1 MKNRSVLKFFL
12 IYFGFTIV
20 SNFVHSITPAFLQM
34 IQAPSYINGVA
45 FSVMSLCPFF
55 ASPFWGKMGDR
66 KPYPQLMAV
75 GFFGYALGQFFFSIA
90 RGVPMLLFARVISG
104 LLNGALA
111 VNALSYLIS
120 VSDSENRGQYLAMF
134 AMLQSVG
141 TCIGYLIG
149 GVIGDYS
156 LAVNALSYLISVS
169 DSENRGQ
176 YLAMFAMLQS
186 VGTCIGYLIG
196 GVIGDY
202 SLMAVFY
209 AQIGAAS
216 VLGIVTLLVLRDAPG
231 RTLSTEKIDFI
242 GAASVLGI
250 VTLLVLRDAPG
261 RTLSTEKIDF
271 AKINP
276 VTSMTTSMR
285 RVDAAM
291 GVYLAIVFCFGFAMM
306 SYDNYFGYFLR
317 DQFGF
322 PTSYNGYFKALIGII
337 AIIANSTI
345 NMWGFA
351 MMSYDN
357 YFGYFLRDQFGFPT
371 SYNGYFKALIGII
384 AIIANST
391 INMWINKHTDVRKSI
406 TVILGLCS
414 VSITA
419 MLLASHS
426 IPAFLGVAL
435 LYYTC
440 NAITMPIL
448 QVMMM
453 KDEDKS
459 ETGTISGLFNAF
471 ISLGRTFGPL
481 IAAFAYGL
489 NPLYPFVLA
498 AAMYM
503 IAALLSIRN
512 RIQYKNRK
520 PRTAAQ

>member
-45 FSVMSLCPFF
+45 FSVMSLCSFF

-156 LAVNALSYLISVS
+156 L
-169 DSENRGQ
+169 
-176 YLAMFAMLQS
+176 
-186 VGTCIGYLIG
+186 
-196 GVIGDY
+196 
-202 SLMAVFY
+202 MAVFY

-216 VLGIVTLLVLRDAPG
+216 VLGI
-231 RTLSTEKIDFI
+231 IN
-242 GAASVLGI
+242 
-250 VTLLVLRDAPG
+250 LLVLRDAPG

-276 VTSMTTSMR
+276 ATSMTTSMR

-291 GVYLAIVFCFGFAMM
+291 GVYLAIVFCF
-306 SYDNYFGYFLR
+306 
-317 DQFGF
+317 
-322 PTSYNGYFKALIGII
+322 
-337 AIIANSTI
+337 
-345 NMWGFA
+345 GFA

>member
-12 IYFGFTIV
+12 IYFGFTVV

-45 FSVMSLCPFF
+45 FSVMSLCSFF

-156 LAVNALSYLISVS
+156 L
-169 DSENRGQ
+169 
-176 YLAMFAMLQS
+176 
-186 VGTCIGYLIG
+186 
-196 GVIGDY
+196 
-202 SLMAVFY
+202 MAVFY
-209 AQIGAAS
+209 AQ
-216 VLGIVTLLVLRDAPG
+216 
-231 RTLSTEKIDFI
+231 I

-291 GVYLAIVFCFGFAMM
+291 GVYLAIVFCF
-306 SYDNYFGYFLR
+306 
-317 DQFGF
+317 
-322 PTSYNGYFKALIGII
+322 
-337 AIIANSTI
+337 
-345 NMWGFA
+345 GFA

>member
-45 FSVMSLCPFF
+45 FSVMSLCSFF

-156 LAVNALSYLISVS
+156 L
-169 DSENRGQ
+169 
-176 YLAMFAMLQS
+176 
-186 VGTCIGYLIG
+186 
-196 GVIGDY
+196 
-202 SLMAVFY
+202 MAVFY
-209 AQIGAAS
+209 AQ
-216 VLGIVTLLVLRDAPG
+216 
-231 RTLSTEKIDFI
+231 I

-291 GVYLAIVFCFGFAMM
+291 GVYLAIVFCF
-306 SYDNYFGYFLR
+306 
-317 DQFGF
+317 
-322 PTSYNGYFKALIGII
+322 
-337 AIIANSTI
+337 
-345 NMWGFA
+345 GFA

-520 PRTAAQ
+520 PRTATQ

>member
-45 FSVMSLCPFF
+45 FSVMSLCSFF

-156 LAVNALSYLISVS
+156 L
-169 DSENRGQ
+169 
-176 YLAMFAMLQS
+176 
-186 VGTCIGYLIG
+186 
-196 GVIGDY
+196 
-202 SLMAVFY
+202 MAVFY
-209 AQIGAAS
+209 AQIGAAV
-216 VLGIVTLLVLRDAPG
+216 VLGI
-231 RTLSTEKIDFI
+231 IN
-242 GAASVLGI
+242 
-250 VTLLVLRDAPG
+250 LLVLRDAPG

-276 VTSMTTSMR
+276 ATSMTTSMR

-291 GVYLAIVFCFGFAMM
+291 GVYLAIVFCF
-306 SYDNYFGYFLR
+306 
-317 DQFGF
+317 
-322 PTSYNGYFKALIGII
+322 
-337 AIIANSTI
+337 
-345 NMWGFA
+345 GFA

>member
-1 MKNRSVLKFFL
+1 
-12 IYFGFTIV
+12 
-20 SNFVHSITPAFLQM
+20 
-34 IQAPSYINGVA
+34 
-45 FSVMSLCPFF
+45 
-55 ASPFWGKMGDR
+55 
-66 KPYPQLMAV
+66 
-75 GFFGYALGQFFFSIA
+75 
-90 RGVPMLLFARVISG
+90 
-104 LLNGALA
+104 
-111 VNALSYLIS
+111 
-120 VSDSENRGQYLAMF
+120 
-134 AMLQSVG
+134 
-141 TCIGYLIG
+141 
-149 GVIGDYS
+149 
-156 LAVNALSYLISVS
+156 
-169 DSENRGQ
+169 
-176 YLAMFAMLQS
+176 MFAMLQS

-231 RTLSTEKIDFI
+231 RTLSTEKIDF
-242 GAASVLGI
+242 
-250 VTLLVLRDAPG
+250 
-261 RTLSTEKIDF
+261 

-291 GVYLAIVFCFGFAMM
+291 GVYLAIVFCF
-306 SYDNYFGYFLR
+306 
-317 DQFGF
+317 
-322 PTSYNGYFKALIGII
+322 
-337 AIIANSTI
+337 
-345 NMWGFA
+345 GFA

>member
-45 FSVMSLCPFF
+45 FSVMSLCSFF

-156 LAVNALSYLISVS
+156 L
-169 DSENRGQ
+169 
-176 YLAMFAMLQS
+176 
-186 VGTCIGYLIG
+186 
-196 GVIGDY
+196 
-202 SLMAVFY
+202 MAVFY
-209 AQIGAAS
+209 AQ
-216 VLGIVTLLVLRDAPG
+216 
-231 RTLSTEKIDFI
+231 I

-291 GVYLAIVFCFGFAMM
+291 GVYLAIVFCF
-306 SYDNYFGYFLR
+306 
-317 DQFGF
+317 
-322 PTSYNGYFKALIGII
+322 
-337 AIIANSTI
+337 
-345 NMWGFA
+345 GFA

-520 PRTAAQ
+520 PRTTAQ

>member
-45 FSVMSLCPFF
+45 FSVMSLCSFF

-156 LAVNALSYLISVS
+156 L
-169 DSENRGQ
+169 
-176 YLAMFAMLQS
+176 
-186 VGTCIGYLIG
+186 
-196 GVIGDY
+196 
-202 SLMAVFY
+202 MAVFY
-209 AQIGAAS
+209 AQIGAAV
-216 VLGIVTLLVLRDAPG
+216 VLGI
-231 RTLSTEKIDFI
+231 IN
-242 GAASVLGI
+242 
-250 VTLLVLRDAPG
+250 LLVLRDAPG

-276 VTSMTTSMR
+276 ATSMTTSLQ

-345 NMWGFA
+345 NMW
-351 MMSYDN
+351 
-357 YFGYFLRDQFGFPT
+357 
-371 SYNGYFKALIGII
+371 
-384 AIIANST
+384 
-391 INMWINKHTDVRKSI
+391 INRHTDVRKSI

>member
-45 FSVMSLCPFF
+45 FSVMSLCSFF

-156 LAVNALSYLISVS
+156 L
-169 DSENRGQ
+169 
-176 YLAMFAMLQS
+176 
-186 VGTCIGYLIG
+186 
-196 GVIGDY
+196 
-202 SLMAVFY
+202 MAVFY
-209 AQIGAAS
+209 AQ
-216 VLGIVTLLVLRDAPG
+216 
-231 RTLSTEKIDFI
+231 I

-345 NMWGFA
+345 NMW
-351 MMSYDN
+351 
-357 YFGYFLRDQFGFPT
+357 
-371 SYNGYFKALIGII
+371 
-384 AIIANST
+384 
-391 INMWINKHTDVRKSI
+391 INKHTDVRKSI

-453 KDEDKS
+453 KDGDKS

>member
-20 SNFVHSITPAFLQM
+20 SNFVHSITPAVLQM

-45 FSVMSLCPFF
+45 FSVMSLCSFF

-156 LAVNALSYLISVS
+156 L
-169 DSENRGQ
+169 
-176 YLAMFAMLQS
+176 
-186 VGTCIGYLIG
+186 
-196 GVIGDY
+196 
-202 SLMAVFY
+202 MAVFY
-209 AQIGAAS
+209 AQ
-216 VLGIVTLLVLRDAPG
+216 
-231 RTLSTEKIDFI
+231 I

-291 GVYLAIVFCFGFAMM
+291 GVYLAIVFCF
-306 SYDNYFGYFLR
+306 
-317 DQFGF
+317 
-322 PTSYNGYFKALIGII
+322 
-337 AIIANSTI
+337 
-345 NMWGFA
+345 GFA

>member
-45 FSVMSLCPFF
+45 FSVMSLCSFF

-90 RGVPMLLFARVISG
+90 RGVPMLLFARVSSG
-104 LLNGALA
+104 LLNGA
-111 VNALSYLIS
+111 
-120 VSDSENRGQYLAMF
+120 
-134 AMLQSVG
+134 
-141 TCIGYLIG
+141 
-149 GVIGDYS
+149 

-231 RTLSTEKIDFI
+231 RTLSTEKIDF
-242 GAASVLGI
+242 
-250 VTLLVLRDAPG
+250 
-261 RTLSTEKIDF
+261 

-291 GVYLAIVFCFGFAMM
+291 GVYLAIVFCF
-306 SYDNYFGYFLR
+306 
-317 DQFGF
+317 
-322 PTSYNGYFKALIGII
+322 
-337 AIIANSTI
+337 
-345 NMWGFA
+345 GFA

>member
-45 FSVMSLCPFF
+45 FSVMSLCSFF

-156 LAVNALSYLISVS
+156 L
-169 DSENRGQ
+169 
-176 YLAMFAMLQS
+176 
-186 VGTCIGYLIG
+186 
-196 GVIGDY
+196 
-202 SLMAVFY
+202 MAVFY
-209 AQIGAAS
+209 AQIGAAV
-216 VLGIVTLLVLRDAPG
+216 VLGI
-231 RTLSTEKIDFI
+231 IN
-242 GAASVLGI
+242 
-250 VTLLVLRDAPG
+250 LLVLRDAPG

-345 NMWGFA
+345 NMW
-351 MMSYDN
+351 
-357 YFGYFLRDQFGFPT
+357 
-371 SYNGYFKALIGII
+371 
-384 AIIANST
+384 
-391 INMWINKHTDVRKSI
+391 INRHTDVRKSI

>member
-45 FSVMSLCPFF
+45 FSVMSLCSFF

-156 LAVNALSYLISVS
+156 L
-169 DSENRGQ
+169 
-176 YLAMFAMLQS
+176 
-186 VGTCIGYLIG
+186 
-196 GVIGDY
+196 
-202 SLMAVFY
+202 MAVFY
-209 AQIGAAS
+209 AQ
-216 VLGIVTLLVLRDAPG
+216 
-231 RTLSTEKIDFI
+231 I

-276 VTSMTTSMR
+276 VTSMTTSLR

-345 NMWGFA
+345 NMW
-351 MMSYDN
+351 
-357 YFGYFLRDQFGFPT
+357 
-371 SYNGYFKALIGII
+371 
-384 AIIANST
+384 
-391 INMWINKHTDVRKSI
+391 INRHTDVRKSI
-406 TVILGLCS
+406 TVILALCS

-426 IPAFLGVAL
+426 IPVFLGVAL

>member
-45 FSVMSLCPFF
+45 FSVMSLCSFF

-156 LAVNALSYLISVS
+156 L
-169 DSENRGQ
+169 
-176 YLAMFAMLQS
+176 
-186 VGTCIGYLIG
+186 
-196 GVIGDY
+196 
-202 SLMAVFY
+202 MAVFY
-209 AQIGAAS
+209 AQ
-216 VLGIVTLLVLRDAPG
+216 
-231 RTLSTEKIDFI
+231 I

-317 DQFGF
+317 DQFGC
-322 PTSYNGYFKALIGII
+322 
-337 AIIANSTI
+337 
-345 NMWGFA
+345 
-351 MMSYDN
+351 
-357 YFGYFLRDQFGFPT
+357 PT

-453 KDEDKS
+453 KDEDKY

>member
-45 FSVMSLCPFF
+45 FSVMSLCSFF

-90 RGVPMLLFARVISG
+90 RGVPMLLLARVISG
-104 LLNGALA
+104 LLNGALQ
-111 VNALSYLIS
+111 VNAL
-120 VSDSENRGQYLAMF
+120 A
-134 AMLQSVG
+134 
-141 TCIGYLIG
+141 
-149 GVIGDYS
+149 
-156 LAVNALSYLISVS
+156 YLISVS

-231 RTLSTEKIDFI
+231 RTLSTEKIDF
-242 GAASVLGI
+242 
-250 VTLLVLRDAPG
+250 
-261 RTLSTEKIDF
+261 

-291 GVYLAIVFCFGFAMM
+291 GVYLAIVFCF
-306 SYDNYFGYFLR
+306 
-317 DQFGF
+317 
-322 PTSYNGYFKALIGII
+322 
-337 AIIANSTI
+337 
-345 NMWGFA
+345 GFA

>member
-45 FSVMSLCPFF
+45 FSVMSLCSFF

-156 LAVNALSYLISVS
+156 L
-169 DSENRGQ
+169 
-176 YLAMFAMLQS
+176 
-186 VGTCIGYLIG
+186 
-196 GVIGDY
+196 
-202 SLMAVFY
+202 MAVFY

-216 VLGIVTLLVLRDAPG
+216 VLGI
-231 RTLSTEKIDFI
+231 IN
-242 GAASVLGI
+242 
-250 VTLLVLRDAPG
+250 LLVLRDAPG

-291 GVYLAIVFCFGFAMM
+291 GVYLAIVFCF
-306 SYDNYFGYFLR
+306 
-317 DQFGF
+317 
-322 PTSYNGYFKALIGII
+322 
-337 AIIANSTI
+337 
-345 NMWGFA
+345 GFA

>member
-45 FSVMSLCPFF
+45 FSVMSLCSFF

-156 LAVNALSYLISVS
+156 L
-169 DSENRGQ
+169 
-176 YLAMFAMLQS
+176 
-186 VGTCIGYLIG
+186 
-196 GVIGDY
+196 
-202 SLMAVFY
+202 MAVFY
-209 AQIGAAS
+209 AQ
-216 VLGIVTLLVLRDAPG
+216 
-231 RTLSTEKIDFI
+231 I

-322 PTSYNGYFKALIGII
+322 PTSYNGYFKALIGV
-337 AIIANSTI
+337 
-345 NMWGFA
+345 
-351 MMSYDN
+351 
-357 YFGYFLRDQFGFPT
+357 
-371 SYNGYFKALIGII
+371 I

>member
-45 FSVMSLCPFF
+45 FSVMSLCSFF

-156 LAVNALSYLISVS
+156 L
-169 DSENRGQ
+169 
-176 YLAMFAMLQS
+176 
-186 VGTCIGYLIG
+186 
-196 GVIGDY
+196 
-202 SLMAVFY
+202 MAVFY

-216 VLGIVTLLVLRDAPG
+216 VLGI
-231 RTLSTEKIDFI
+231 I
-242 GAASVLGI
+242 
-250 VTLLVLRDAPG
+250 TLLVLRDAPG

-276 VTSMTTSMR
+276 VTSMTTSLR

-291 GVYLAIVFCFGFAMM
+291 GVYLAIVFCF
-306 SYDNYFGYFLR
+306 
-317 DQFGF
+317 
-322 PTSYNGYFKALIGII
+322 
-337 AIIANSTI
+337 
-345 NMWGFA
+345 GFA

>member
-1 MKNRSVLKFFL
+1 MKNRAVLKFFL

-45 FSVMSLCPFF
+45 FSVMSLCSFF

-90 RGVPMLLFARVISG
+90 RGVPMLLFARIISG
-104 LLNGALA
+104 LLNGA
-111 VNALSYLIS
+111 
-120 VSDSENRGQYLAMF
+120 
-134 AMLQSVG
+134 
-141 TCIGYLIG
+141 
-149 GVIGDYS
+149 

-216 VLGIVTLLVLRDAPG
+216 ALGLLTLLVLRDAPG
-231 RTLSTEKIDFI
+231 RTPSTEKF
-242 GAASVLGI
+242 
-250 VTLLVLRDAPG
+250 
-261 RTLSTEKIDF
+261 DF

-345 NMWGFA
+345 NMW
-351 MMSYDN
+351 
-357 YFGYFLRDQFGFPT
+357 
-371 SYNGYFKALIGII
+371 
-384 AIIANST
+384 
-391 INMWINKHTDVRKSI
+391 INKHTDVRKSI
-406 TVILGLCS
+406 TVILALCS

-471 ISLGRTFGPL
+471 IALGRTFGPL

-520 PRTAAQ
+520 PRLAIE

>member
-45 FSVMSLCPFF
+45 FSVMSLCSFF

-156 LAVNALSYLISVS
+156 L
-169 DSENRGQ
+169 
-176 YLAMFAMLQS
+176 
-186 VGTCIGYLIG
+186 
-196 GVIGDY
+196 
-202 SLMAVFY
+202 MAVFY
-209 AQIGAAS
+209 AQIGAAV
-216 VLGIVTLLVLRDAPG
+216 VLGIINLLVLRDAPG
-231 RTLSTEKIDFI
+231 RS
-242 GAASVLGI
+242 
-250 VTLLVLRDAPG
+250 
-261 RTLSTEKIDF
+261 LSTEKIDF

-276 VTSMTTSMR
+276 ATSMTTSMR

-345 NMWGFA
+345 NMW
-351 MMSYDN
+351 
-357 YFGYFLRDQFGFPT
+357 
-371 SYNGYFKALIGII
+371 
-384 AIIANST
+384 
-391 INMWINKHTDVRKSI
+391 INKHTDVRKSI
-406 TVILGLCS
+406 TVILALCS

>member
-45 FSVMSLCPFF
+45 FSVMSLCSFF

-156 LAVNALSYLISVS
+156 L
-169 DSENRGQ
+169 
-176 YLAMFAMLQS
+176 
-186 VGTCIGYLIG
+186 
-196 GVIGDY
+196 
-202 SLMAVFY
+202 MAVFY
-209 AQIGAAS
+209 AQ
-216 VLGIVTLLVLRDAPG
+216 
-231 RTLSTEKIDFI
+231 I

-345 NMWGFA
+345 NMW
-351 MMSYDN
+351 
-357 YFGYFLRDQFGFPT
+357 
-371 SYNGYFKALIGII
+371 
-384 AIIANST
+384 
-391 INMWINKHTDVRKSI
+391 INKHTDVRKSI

-419 MLLASHS
+419 MPLASHS

>member
-45 FSVMSLCPFF
+45 FSVMSLCSFF

-156 LAVNALSYLISVS
+156 L
-169 DSENRGQ
+169 
-176 YLAMFAMLQS
+176 
-186 VGTCIGYLIG
+186 
-196 GVIGDY
+196 
-202 SLMAVFY
+202 MAVFY
-209 AQIGAAS
+209 AQ
-216 VLGIVTLLVLRDAPG
+216 
-231 RTLSTEKIDFI
+231 I

-276 VTSMTTSMR
+276 VTSMTTSLR

-291 GVYLAIVFCFGFAMM
+291 GVYLAIVFCF
-306 SYDNYFGYFLR
+306 
-317 DQFGF
+317 
-322 PTSYNGYFKALIGII
+322 
-337 AIIANSTI
+337 
-345 NMWGFA
+345 GFA

-520 PRTAAQ
+520 PRAAAQ

>member
-45 FSVMSLCPFF
+45 FSVMSLCSFF

-156 LAVNALSYLISVS
+156 L
-169 DSENRGQ
+169 
-176 YLAMFAMLQS
+176 
-186 VGTCIGYLIG
+186 
-196 GVIGDY
+196 
-202 SLMAVFY
+202 MAVFY
-209 AQIGAAS
+209 AQ
-216 VLGIVTLLVLRDAPG
+216 
-231 RTLSTEKIDFI
+231 I

-345 NMWGFA
+345 NMW
-351 MMSYDN
+351 
-357 YFGYFLRDQFGFPT
+357 
-371 SYNGYFKALIGII
+371 
-384 AIIANST
+384 
-391 INMWINKHTDVRKSI
+391 INKHTDVRKSI

-435 LYYTC
+435 LYSTC